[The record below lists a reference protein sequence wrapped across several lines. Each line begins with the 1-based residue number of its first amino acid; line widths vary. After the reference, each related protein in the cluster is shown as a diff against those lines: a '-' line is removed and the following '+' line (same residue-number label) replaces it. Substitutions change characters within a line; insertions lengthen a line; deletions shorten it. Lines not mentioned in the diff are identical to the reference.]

1 MDPFAA
7 LGVGSA
13 VVQFVDFSVKL
24 ISSGHQL
31 YKEGALPVNDELE
44 QVTMDLTQ
52 LCEDLSADHPGIPAM
67 QLSKDEA
74 SLQQL
79 ASSCKKVG
87 NELLSLLVT
96 LKPREY
102 RNGLESFR
110 KALRTAR
117 KKGKISNIEE
127 RLKRVQ
133 TELSIRLIA
142 IMRSFYPLFGIE
154 IRLIETLATNNQPS
168 YRH

>member
-1 MDPFAA
+1 MDPFTA
-7 LGVGSA
+7 LSVGSA

-44 QVTMDLTQ
+44 QVTVDLTQ
-52 LCEDLSADHPGIPAM
+52 LCEDLAADHPGISAR
-67 QLSKDEA
+67 QLSRDEA
-74 SLQQL
+74 ALQQL
-79 ASSCKKVG
+79 ASLCKKIG
-87 NELLSLLVT
+87 NELLSLLAT
-96 LKPREY
+96 LKPREC

-117 KKGKISNIEE
+117 KKGKISNIKE
-127 RLKRVQ
+127 RLERVQ
-133 TELSIRLIA
+133 TELGIQLIA
-142 IMRSFYPLFGIE
+142 VMRSLQPPFGIE
-154 IRLIETLATNNQPS
+154 IILIETLATNNRPS